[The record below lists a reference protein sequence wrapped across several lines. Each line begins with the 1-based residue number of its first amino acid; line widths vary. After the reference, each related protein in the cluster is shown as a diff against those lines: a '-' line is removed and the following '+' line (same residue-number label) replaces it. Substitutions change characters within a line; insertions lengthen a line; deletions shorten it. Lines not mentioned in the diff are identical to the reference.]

1 MQFVRKHTVLAAAA
15 LALFTAPAAAQ
26 PMPQAQQV
34 IDRYVE
40 AIGGREKAMSFQS
53 RRLEY
58 EMNISGTVIGMNVA
72 MRRPNLGLV
81 VMQTPMGEIRSGVNG
96 DVVWAVGPM
105 GAQKMEGAQAEDIRI
120 RTAFDADILFD
131 IYPTMETVERAEYGG
146 KACWKVRMVTASGTE
161 MHRCFDVETGLMVA
175 TIQSQGGV
183 EVTAVF
189 DEYKEFDGLK
199 YPAHSTASAMGQTV
213 ETTLVNVSHA
223 DIPVSEFAV
232 PDEVQ

>member
-1 MQFVRKHTVLAAAA
+1 MQVIRKQTVLAAAA

-26 PMPQAQQV
+26 TLPPAQQV
-34 IDRYVE
+34 VDRYVQ
-40 AIGGREKAMSFQS
+40 AIGGRDKARSFQS

-72 MRRPNLGLV
+72 MRRPNFGTV

-105 GAQKMEGAQAEDIRI
+105 GAQRLDGAQAEDIRI
-120 RTAFDADILFD
+120 RTAFDADILYD

-146 KACWKVRMVTASGTE
+146 KPCWKVRMETTSGTV
-161 MHRCFDVETGLMVA
+161 MHRCFDVQTGLMVA
-175 TIQSQGGV
+175 TIQSQNGV
-183 EVTAVF
+183 EVTAIF
-189 DEYKEFDGLK
+189 DEYKEVDGLK

-213 ETTLVNVSHA
+213 ETTLVSVSHA

>member
-1 MQFVRKHTVLAAAA
+1 MFVRKHTVLAAAA
-15 LALFTAPAAAQ
+15 LALFAAPAAAQ

-34 IDRYVE
+34 IDRYVQ
-40 AIGGREKAMSFQS
+40 AIGGRDKAMSFQS
-53 RRLEY
+53 RRLQY
-58 EMNISGTVIGMNVA
+58 EMNVSGTVIGMDVA
-72 MRRPNLGLV
+72 MRRPNFGVV

-105 GAQKMEGAQAEDIRI
+105 GAQKLEGAQAEDIRV

-146 KACWKVRMVTASGTE
+146 KACWKVRMVTSSGTE

-175 TIQSQGGV
+175 TIQNQGGM

-213 ETTLVNVSHA
+213 ETTLVSVSHA
-223 DIPVSEFAV
+223 DIPPSEFAV
-232 PDEVQ
+232 PAEVQ